1 VQCRLRRLGL
11 LLSPLPRRL
20 RWLECKRVLLLLLL
34 LKEAEVGEAGEDLGT
49 VR

>member
-1 VQCRLRRLGL
+1 
-11 LLSPLPRRL
+11 LPRRL